1 MQSHFRVETQT
12 DGESRVLLMSG
23 ELDLAA
29 AGSLEEELERALSS
43 GSPTIVLDLR
53 DLEFIDSTGLSVLVR
68 AHQQAQE
75 QGVQLGLVNA
85 GAQVERLLSL
95 TGLADRLTLAEGRD

>member
-1 MQSHFRVETQT
+1 V
-12 DGESRVLLMSG
+12 SG

-29 AGSLEEELERALSS
+29 ASSLEEELDRALES
-43 GSPTIVLDLR
+43 GSPLIVIDLES
-53 DLEFIDSTGLSVLVR
+53 LEFIDSTGLSVLVR

-75 QGVQLGLVNA
+75 TGVQLGLINA

-95 TGLADRLTLAEGRD
+95 TGLADRLTLADGGRPDNGEA